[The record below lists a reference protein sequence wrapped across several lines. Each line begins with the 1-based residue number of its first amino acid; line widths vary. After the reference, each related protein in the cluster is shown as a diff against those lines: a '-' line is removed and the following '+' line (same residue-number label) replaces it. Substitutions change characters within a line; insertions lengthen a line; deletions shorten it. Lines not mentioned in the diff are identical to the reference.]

1 MVLTPPRLPRARRN
15 DDEGLVAVITALVV
29 VLVVMPLLA
38 LVVDLGLTRA
48 AGGQA
53 RVAADAAALAAAA
66 QQRDA
71 AGVAAAVEAAHRLGR
86 ENFGVKD
93 DQWAS
98 CVDQNPLPAGT
109 LPSPG
114 NCVSFDLTAK
124 QVRVTVPARR
134 VPGVFSGVL
143 GSSPPAA
150 SATSVASWGA
160 FAQPCTLC
168 VIGSYDGGVQQ
179 LEVRGGDV
187 AVGGDL
193 TVGRGAAL
201 VTDPGRTVGVG
212 GTVTAGGDLRT
223 TPVPGGVPT
232 DPFASQLAALAALP
246 AAGLG
251 SVSAARP
258 ADAARCTPGTYQDVS
273 DCQAFDPG
281 VYVLTGAPQPDGDR
295 FTITLRGSGSGVVF
309 YVTCSTPSFV
319 FPVRPLPCSA
329 ATSSQPR
336 INVPPAGSTT
346 LGGHPAYAGL
356 VLAFDPS
363 AGATQRFTGNGTL
376 TLNGSIDGPAVT
388 LRDPTTA
395 SPGRVVVSGGRV
407 VVGAVLY
414 QNPAASPVHP
424 YLTVQAPTAEPLPDG
439 PVRLVPSS

>member
-1 MVLTPPRLPRARRN
+1 MVLTPPRLPRVRTD

-29 VLVVMPLLA
+29 VLVVRPLLA
-38 LVVDLGLTRA
+38 LVVDLGLTRV

-66 QQRDA
+66 KQRDA

-86 ENFGVKD
+86 ENFGVQD

-98 CVDQNPLPAGT
+98 CIDQQPLPAGA
-109 LPSPG
+109 LPAPG
-114 NCVSFDLTAK
+114 NCVSFDLAAK
-124 QVRVTVPARR
+124 QVRVTMPVRR

-150 SATSVASWGA
+150 SASAVASWGA

-168 VIGSYDGGVQQ
+168 VVGSYDGGVQQ

-187 AVGGDL
+187 AIGGDL

-201 VTDPGRTVGVG
+201 VTDAGRTVSVG
-212 GTVTAGGDLRT
+212 GRVSVGGDLRT

-246 AAGLG
+246 AASL
-251 SVSAARP
+251 SAVSAARP
-258 ADAARCTPGTYQDVS
+258 ADPARCTPGTYQDVS

-281 VYVLTGAPQPDGDR
+281 VYVLTGGPQPDGAR
-295 FTITLRGSGSGVVF
+295 ATITLKGSGTGVVF
-309 YVTCSTPSFV
+309 YVTCSTPLFV
-319 FPVRPLPCSA
+319 FPVRPAACSPL
-329 ATSSQPR
+329 TSSQPR
-336 INVPPAGSTT
+336 INVPVAGSAT
-346 LGGHPAYAGL
+346 LGGHPGYAGL

-363 AGATQRFTGNGTL
+363 SGATQRFAGNGTL

-388 LRDPTTA
+388 MRDPTAA
-395 SPGRVVVSGGRV
+395 SAGRVVVSGGRV

-439 PVRLVPSS
+439 PVRLLPSS